1 MIPERAG
8 SRSLRKC
15 LKILERAAQDP
26 WEAAQ
31 SPSGTFPVL
40 RRTGP
45 IRKMA
50 PVLEMHLL
58 SAKSRNL
65 FISWWHSAR
74 LMCFK
79 VSTARCCC
87 FRDALAILRS
97 AS

>member
-31 SPSGTFPVL
+31 SPSGTFPVM

-50 PVLEMHLL
+50 PVLNNAPALSQKSQPIHLMVAL
-58 SAKSRNL
+58 S
-65 FISWWHSAR
+65 SAHVFQSLNR
-74 LMCFK
+74 TFLIFP
-79 VSTARCCC
+79 
-87 FRDALAILRS
+87 
-97 AS
+97 